1 VQAFHVPALSAQ
13 HLRKSFGPQVVLDDA
28 TFNLPRGEK
37 IGLIGANGAGKSTLA
52 KILAGV
58 EKPDGGTL
66 SVRRGLT
73 IRYLA
78 QEPELDPEAS
88 ARTVVEEALTAW
100 TAATVRHAAVTAE
113 LSAGSHHDALLQE
126 QADLD
131 DTIMR
136 LGGWERGHEALGFL
150 DQLGVL
156 DVDRPCGERS
166 GGERRRIALAQ
177 LLVASPDI
185 AILDEPTNHL
195 DADTAEWLEGFLA
208 KDFAGAIV
216 LVTHD
221 RYFLDAIAQRI
232 VEIERGR
239 LVSYQ
244 GGYGDYLGRKAEL
257 MAHEERV
264 ESNRQ
269 NILRRER
276 EWLSR
281 GPKARSTK
289 QKARIQRA
297 HELESRGSATAGR
310 PGEVSLV
317 TAASPQQGK
326 TILELRAVQ
335 VAAAPGT
342 PVLNAP
348 LDLIVPS
355 GERIGVVGPNGIG
368 KTTLMRAILAAADEA
383 RRGERNPS
391 APYVASGAI
400 VVGKN
405 TRTAYLDQARAKLD
419 DDKSIFDDVRGEGGG
434 TVVNLGI
441 RGMESMDLRSYLE
454 LFLFDGQKQRQ
465 KVGALSGGERARVAL
480 AKVLREGANL
490 LMFDEPTND
499 LDLPTLAALEE
510 MLTGYDGSVLVVTH
524 DRAFLDRVATAILAF
539 EVDPGGGPA
548 RVVRYAG
555 GYQDY
560 IAQRGDRRAQA
571 ATKPA
576 AAAPKPSETKPN
588 ETRSKN
594 DRGDPRSKSGG
605 SSTNDGSKNGDKSG
619 ANDAS
624 TGSNKSDKRAKA
636 GGGLTHAERL
646 ELEKIVDAVDA
657 ADKRVT
663 AVEALLADPRLYA
676 ERRDEVPALQA
687 QLTAAREE
695 TARLAKRWEALE
707 AKRT

>member
-1 VQAFHVPALSAQ
+1 VPALSAQ

-28 TFNLPRGEK
+28 TFTLPRGEK

-78 QEPELDPEAS
+78 QEPELDPKSS

-113 LSAGSHHDALLQE
+113 LSAGSHHEALLQE

-131 DTIMR
+131 DAIMR

-150 DQLGVL
+150 DRLGVL

-185 AILDEPTNHL
+185 AILDEPTNHI

-239 LVSYQ
+239 LTSYL

-269 NILRRER
+269 NLLRRER

-317 TAASPQQGK
+317 TAAAPQQGK

-335 VAAAPGT
+335 VAAAPGS

-348 LDLIVPS
+348 LDLIVPA
-355 GERIGVVGPNGIG
+355 GERIGIVGPNGIG

-419 DDKSIFDDVRGEGGG
+419 DDKSIFDDVRGESGG

-539 EVDPGGGPA
+539 EVDPAGGPA

-571 ATKPA
+571 AKTAQAAKPGDA
-576 AAAPKPSETKPN
+576 RGKGDKGGTGGTGDKGRTSESPGAN
-588 ETRSKN
+588 A
-594 DRGDPRSKSGG
+594 
-605 SSTNDGSKNGDKSG
+605 KSG
-619 ANDAS
+619 ANDK
-624 TGSNKSDKRAKA
+624 SNKSSQSDQRGKA

-646 ELEKIVDAVDA
+646 ELEKIVDAIDT
-657 ADKRVT
+657 ADKRVA
-663 AVEALLADPRLYA
+663 AVEALLADPTLYA
-676 ERRDEVPALQA
+676 QRRDEVPALQA
-687 QLTAAREE
+687 QLVAAREE

-707 AKRT
+707 AKRA